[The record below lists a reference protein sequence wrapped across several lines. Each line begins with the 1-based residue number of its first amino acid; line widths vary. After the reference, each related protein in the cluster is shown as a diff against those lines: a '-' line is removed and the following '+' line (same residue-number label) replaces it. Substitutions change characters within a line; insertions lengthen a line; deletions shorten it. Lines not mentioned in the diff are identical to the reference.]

1 MKYCPL
7 RDVVAV
13 ERDKPKAQS
22 IIITIPDTA
31 RKLAW
36 TGKVVA
42 IGPEVTEV
50 KVGDQ
55 VYLPLHYGV
64 SSWIGDKHILFYLEE
79 EILAKEVEE

>member
-1 MKYCPL
+1 MKYRPL

-22 IIITIPDTA
+22 VIIEIPDSA

-42 IGPEVTEV
+42 VGPEVTEV

-64 SSWIGDKHILFYLEE
+64 SSWIEDRHILFYLEE